1 MCSLEYELDK
11 TVSHL
16 SLGIPNVLFD
26 SSWLSHQL
34 SFFYKNWPTSTIFR
48 LLSVSQLND
57 KFNRQIIVSDQIY
70 QIGS

>member
-34 SFFYKNWPTSTIFR
+34 SFF
-48 LLSVSQLND
+48 L
-57 KFNRQIIVSDQIY
+57 
-70 QIGS
+70 